1 MRNFS
6 LETAKRYLIFL
17 WAGAALATIGGPLAG
32 LYEEEIN
39 KSPVLV
45 GLMAVGIVPTGLAYL
60 ALFGD
65 AVRMLKHRL
74 LFLLPLVFFPKALIL
89 VMMVGPFCYLIYLT
103 YWYRRL
109 RREAAAGLP

>member
-6 LETAKRYLIFL
+6 LGTAKRYLMFL
-17 WAGAALATIGGPLAG
+17 WVGAALAVIGGPVAG
-32 LYEEEIN
+32 LYVEEIN

-45 GLMAVGIVPTGLAYL
+45 GLMAIGIVPTGLTYL

-74 LFLLPLVFFPKALIL
+74 LFLLPLVFFPQALIF
-89 VMMVGPFCYLIYLT
+89 VIMAGPFCYLIYLT
-103 YWYRRL
+103 YWYRKL
-109 RREAAAGLP
+109 RKEAAASLS